1 MTAKGSI
8 NIVEAVEDPKL
19 FGKFLGEQASWTNW
33 KVALK
38 AIFALPMDDKE
49 RRVYRKYTSRKK
61 MPENRFKEFFAI
73 VGRRGGKSS
82 IMAVVVCYL
91 ALFFDWTQHL
101 SLGETG
107 WIMVIAADRN
117 QARVMLN
124 YIRAILQL
132 PMFKKQMK
140 KDLTWEIELKNQITI
155 SVKTCDYRTVRGF
168 TVVAA
173 VCDELAFWKGEY
185 SAQPDKEIINALR
198 PAMATVP
205 GSMLI
210 GISTAYARKGVLYET
225 YKRHYGK
232 DSKNILVW
240 KATTREMNPTVPEK
254 FIKDAMAE
262 DLASAKAEYLS
273 EFREDIETFLPI
285 RVIEAAIVK
294 GRHILLKISAE
305 ERSKLK
311 LSPFSNAYKYYAFVD
326 PAGGSGSDSMTLA
339 ISHKDENGKVIIDRL
354 EERRPPFH
362 PQNVVE
368 EFAKIMGEYGI
379 RKVSGDRYT
388 GSWCETAFKD
398 AGARY
403 NVAEK
408 TRSELYLN
416 FEPLMMQGQVELLDN
431 KRLYNQLCNLERRT
445 HSGGRDSVDHS
456 PGAHDDLP
464 NCVAGACYLVKNPP
478 VVPRIWRAGANGV
491 YR

>member
-1 MTAKGSI
+1 MSTKAKGSI
-8 NIVEAVEDPKL
+8 SIVSAIEDDKL
-19 FGKFLGEQASWTNW
+19 FGKFLGEQESWANW

-38 AIFALPMDDKE
+38 AIFALPMDEKE
-49 RRVYRKYTSRKK
+49 RRAFRKFTGRKK
-61 MPENRFKEFFAI
+61 APESQFKEFFAI

-117 QARVMLN
+117 QARVILN

-132 PMFKKQMK
+132 PMFKKQVK
-140 KDLTWEIELKNQITI
+140 KDLSWEIELKNQITI

-198 PAMATVP
+198 PSMATVP

-210 GISTAYARKGVLYET
+210 GISTAYARKGILYEV
-225 YKRHYGK
+225 YRRHYGK
-232 DSKNILVW
+232 DSKNVLVW

-254 FIKDAMAE
+254 FIKDAMEE
-262 DLASAKAEYLS
+262 DLARANAEFYS
-273 EFREDIETFLPI
+273 IFREDIETFLPI
-285 RVIEAAIVK
+285 SAIEAAIVK
-294 GRHILLKISAE
+294 GRHVLLYESGNKSE
-305 ERSKLK
+305 
-311 LSPFSNAYKYYAFVD
+311 AFVD

-339 ISHKDENGKVIIDRL
+339 IGHKDENGKIIIDRL
-354 EERRPPFH
+354 EERKPPFH

-368 EFAKIMGEYGI
+368 EFVEIMKEY
-379 RKVSGDRYT
+379 KVDKVCGDRYA
-388 GSWCETAFKD
+388 GSWCETAFRD
-398 AGARY
+398 AGITY
-403 NVAEK
+403 EMTDK
-408 TRSELYLN
+408 TKSELYLN
-416 FEPLMMQGQVELLDN
+416 FEPLMMQDQAELLDN

-456 PGAHDDLP
+456 PGQHDDLA
-464 NCVAGACYLVKNPP
+464 NVVAGVCYRVKNPP
-478 VVPRIWRAGANGV
+478 PEPWVF
-491 YR
+491 